1 MGKYFSKAKLCQMEL
16 TVVQW
21 EETPWAEREVSLS
34 HQTWQGLRMEE
45 WRASTQGQTGLL
57 QGQAGPIQGQAKLH
71 RVNTSPDCTLECW
84 SHERQTAQPY
94 HTLFLLVL

>member
-57 QGQAGPIQGQAKLH
+57 
-71 RVNTSPDCTLECW
+71 
-84 SHERQTAQPY
+84 
-94 HTLFLLVL
+94 